1 MNRIPQI
8 LDSIHAHT
16 GVHPNNFLTTN
27 DEESVWLRYVT
38 AWICT
43 RVAKIKPMHVSSAL
57 GVTLS
62 RSLLSYGCRK
72 IDKAIIEQYPQTLDL
87 IVNVCK
93 DSNLIQTKTGG
104 TSSPSDLYNTLYAY
118 LPSGRAS
125 MLQTLGKISP
135 TDTTASRQPSSVTSS
150 HTKADNSTTPK
161 ADSHTSPTQRGTRSF
176 YFTSDLNWA
185 NREALRYDFATPS
198 EQRQIYSALLA
209 ASAWGRKCAYEHR
222 IRMQQLKEIPNTVY
236 STIID

>member
-16 GVHPNNFLTTN
+16 GVNPNHFLASR
-27 DEESVWLRYVT
+27 DEESTWLRYVA
-38 AWICT
+38 AWICI
-43 RVAKIKPMHVSSAL
+43 RVAKIKSNHVASAF
-57 GVTLS
+57 GATLS
-62 RSLLSYGCRK
+62 RNLVSYGCRK

-87 IVNVCK
+87 IINVCK

-104 TSSPSDLYNTLYAY
+104 TYSPSDLYNTLYAY

-125 MLQTLGKISP
+125 MLRILGKISP

-161 ADSHTSPTQRGTRSF
+161 ADSHTSHTQRGTRSF

-185 NREALRYDFATPS
+185 AKHSDTTSQPLPNSVKFTPLCS
-198 EQRQIYSALLA
+198 SRPHGEENAPTNT
-209 ASAWGRKCAYEHR
+209 ASACNSLKRFQIQY
-222 IRMQQLKEIPNTVY
+222 IQQ
-236 STIID
+236 